1 MDEDEEEEDAE
12 EGEEIDEEEENDV
25 FNKDLGRKQFGDTK
39 HYCPV
44 MLKETGTQ
52 RVKINLRYNNFYLN
66 NTVTLFLTP
75 TLFITLKANLHNM
88 IGRIRLSFRRMKITA
103 DSIITLRLV
112 HGRI

>member
-52 RVKINLRYNNFYLN
+52 RVKINLRYNNFYLY
-66 NTVTLFLTP
+66 NTVPYLIHHPKGQSTQYDWSYT
-75 TLFITLKANLHNM
+75 IVIQAYENYC
-88 IGRIRLSFRRMKITA
+88 
-103 DSIITLRLV
+103 
-112 HGRI
+112 